1 MRTPT
6 AGGAWPLSFH
16 PIEWTVDPH
25 FDELLRRYAEAAVTA
40 GLNLGQGQRLLIIGP
55 RTTGGVSLEVAPLV
69 RHLVE
74 SAYRAGAP
82 LVEVWWGDESLSLA
96 RLAHAPVESFSLFSA
111 WQAAALVD
119 HVEAGHAVL
128 SIYANDPDLFK
139 DQPTDRIAL
148 MQQAAS
154 RALQPFSELV
164 ARNVTNWLVMCGST
178 ARWAAKVYPEL
189 DPSAQTAALWSAI
202 FRMCRLE
209 GQGAAMAWHEHLE
222 ALASRA
228 DELNRRRYR
237 ALQYRGPGTDLVV
250 GLPEGHLWVSGRS
263 VSRRGVSF
271 APNMPT
277 EEVFT
282 MPHKDRVNGRV
293 ASSKPLS
300 HGGVMIEHLQLRFV
314 DGRVVE
320 ATASAGE
327 SVVRSMV
334 ASDEGAARLGEVALV
349 PHSSP
354 ISQSGRLF
362 YNTLF
367 DENAA
372 SHLAL
377 GSAYRF
383 TMRKSEGLD
392 DEAFAAAGGNRS
404 MIHVDF
410 MIGSDALDV
419 DGVLPNGSVEPLMRS
434 GEWA

>member
-1 MRTPT
+1 
-6 AGGAWPLSFH
+6 
-16 PIEWTVDPH
+16 VDPQ
-25 FDELLRRYAEAAVTA
+25 FDELLRRYADAAVTA
-40 GLNLGQGQRLLIIGP
+40 GLNLRPGQRLLVIGP

-69 RHLVE
+69 RHVVA

-82 LVEVWWGDESLSLA
+82 LVEVWWGDETMALS
-96 RLAHAPVESFSLFSA
+96 RLIDAPPESFSIYSA
-111 WQAAALVD
+111 WQPPALIE

-139 DQPTDRIAL
+139 DQSTERINAL
-148 MQQAAS
+148 QQAAA
-154 RALQPFSELV
+154 RALQPFSERV
-164 ARNVTNWLVMCGST
+164 GRNLTNWLVMCGAT
-178 ARWAAKVYPEL
+178 ERWAAKVYPEL
-189 DPSAQTAALWSAI
+189 NAAERTAALWSAI
-202 FRMCRLE
+202 FRMCRLD
-209 GQGAAMAWHEHLE
+209 GQGAATAWSDHLA
-222 ALASRA
+222 ALAARA
-228 DELNRRRYR
+228 ERLNGKRYR
-237 ALQYRGPGTDLVV
+237 ALKYQGPGTDLVV
-250 GLPEGHLWVSGRS
+250 GLPQGHAWVSGCS
-263 VSRRGVSF
+263 LSKQGISF

-282 MPHKDRVNGRV
+282 MPHKDLVNGRV
-293 ASSKPLS
+293 SSTKPLS
-300 HGGVMIEHLQLRFV
+300 YGGVMIEKLSLRFV

-327 SVVRSMV
+327 SVLRSLV

-349 PHSSP
+349 PHGSP

-372 SHLAL
+372 SHLAF
-377 GSAYRF
+377 GSAYRS
-383 TMRKSEGLD
+383 TMRNGEALD

-410 MIGSDALDV
+410 MVGSQFLDV
-419 DGVLPNGSVEPLMRS
+419 DGILADGTAEPLMRA